1 MALTKAGG
9 TWVVGDRFFDRGADL
24 VALTERCR
32 GAHTLLTAQR
42 RIGKTSLVR
51 ELLRAL
57 EASGKFRTV
66 CADLEGGSTPADAI
80 AEIWRQAGTKSGLW
94 QRVQQGLRQL
104 GTRIEALEAADV
116 RVRLRAGVDAGNWR
130 ARGERIVGA
139 LARGDK
145 PVVLALD
152 EPPIIVNQILRAT
165 GSQITPEGTKAAGE
179 FLGWLRKMGQ
189 QHQGR
194 VTFILTGSVGL
205 QPVLRQ
211 AGLSAHANIFLPY
224 ELKPWTEET
233 ASDCIAELAQTY
245 GIVVPAAVRK
255 DMCQRLRC
263 CIPHHVQQFFAY
275 VLDHLRRT
283 GKVEAVAEDIEHV
296 YSNTMLS
303 VRGQTDL
310 DHYETRLKVVLDEE
324 AYTCALA
331 VLTEAAVAGGVLD
344 SRTISLYADGESDVG
359 GSAEMVEN
367 VLYVLEHDGY
377 LSRSGDGYR
386 FTSGL
391 IEDWWRARHGQFF
404 VPIAQRRLQR

>member
-1 MALTKAGG
+1 MPLTKAGG
-9 TWVVGDRFFDRGADL
+9 TWVVGDRFFDRSADL
-24 VALTERCR
+24 VALAERCR
-32 GAHTLLTAQR
+32 EGAHTLLTAQR

-51 ELLRAL
+51 ELLRIL
-57 EASGKFRTV
+57 EESGQFDTV
-66 CADLEGGSTPADAI
+66 FADLEGGSTPADAI
-80 AEIWRQAGTKSGLW
+80 TEIWNQARTTSGFW
-94 QRVQQGLRQL
+94 RRMHHGLRQL
-104 GTRIEALEAADV
+104 GARIEALEAADI
-116 RVRLRAGVDAGNWR
+116 RVRLRADVNAGNWR
-130 ARGERIVGA
+130 ARGERVVAA
-139 LARGDK
+139 LARGDR

-152 EPPIIVNQILRAT
+152 ELPIIVNQILR
-165 GSQITPEGTKAAGE
+165 GPERQITPEGTRAAGE

-189 QHQGR
+189 QHQGK

-205 QPVLRQ
+205 QPILRQ

-224 ELKPWTEET
+224 ELKAWDERT
-233 ASDCIAELAQTY
+233 AADCIAELAQTY
-245 GIVVPAAVRK
+245 RIVVPEDVCR

-283 GKVEAVAEDIEHV
+283 GATHATLEDIEHV

-310 DHYETRLKVVLDEE
+310 DHYETRLKVILDHE

-331 VLTEAAVAGGVLD
+331 LLTEAAVADGVLKD
-344 SRTISLYADGESDVG
+344 RTIALYADGESEVG
-359 GSAEMVEN
+359 GSADVVAN

-377 LSRSGDGYR
+377 LTRSGDGYR

-404 VPIAQRRLQR
+404 NPIAQGSP